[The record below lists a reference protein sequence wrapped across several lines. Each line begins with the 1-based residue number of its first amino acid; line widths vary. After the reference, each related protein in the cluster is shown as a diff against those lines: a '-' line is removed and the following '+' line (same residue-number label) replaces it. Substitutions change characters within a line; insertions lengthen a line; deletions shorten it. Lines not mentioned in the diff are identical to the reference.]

1 MALTQ
6 DQFDA
11 MFGGS
16 IKRIATMEDLAE
28 EEEKRRQEQAQA
40 DAQKAAQEEAAKK
53 EEEDKKNILQKAGDV
68 IGGVGNAVKNIAVGG
83 ADFLQETVKSGKNL
97 LEIGNKH
104 AKESKFQEGESAIN
118 KKYNKEANEKVWKGY
133 ENAQSFDELPED
145 RQKAWEDI
153 QSRRRAEMDD
163 YKSKTE
169 RGYSEK
175 TRKLFEEQAVREKDF
190 KKAGQQFYEGAQY
203 IPGVSLGVEGA
214 GTVGALIQGDDG
226 DINKSL
232 IELTQK
238 KDWDKLSDEEKKA
251 ALAQRNISGALS
263 TLDVLPGAGKVV
275 GTGAKVAFKQG
286 IKAGA
291 KEAAEAYG
299 KSVAKKT
306 VKELTEVG
314 AKELVK
320 QTVKS
325 TAVGTGTGAALGA
338 GIAVAQGGDVEDA
351 AWEGARRGAAG
362 GFIGSPFDL
371 DVKSATKGEFDAKA
385 TPKGLED
392 IDATAGK
399 VVDELDAAKAA
410 DEAQLKLNKERPF
423 NKIDDAE
430 LDAQIEAFGRNENR
444 TDDIIGDYKRQQ
456 QLLDEK
462 AARQMEADRVA
473 FTENGL
479 PNDVAGAQKALDDF
493 NNGDLPDTALRPRE
507 ANIESTA
514 QIFAD
519 ESIPIEIRNAAQEV
533 MDDLA
538 QAENVQKT
546 LMNDVKYERA
556 HIDMDNAYRERLAQ
570 IQEMPEPRYI
580 QERQKLDTQYQDD
593 LAELEMIREKDLP
606 EVQQYNEII
615 DRLKQRE
622 QRIVSDVNT
631 LIKERPD
638 DFRIPDE
645 AEVAARRTELESN
658 LESAKRFNEPAK
670 QVEEISERA
679 DPVAAVNRDAEAQA
693 SFKQEASTQVDEM
706 AETVKS
712 KFKNIVG
719 AKLGMLR
726 VMSPSQV
733 LKMWG
738 LRGKDIDL
746 HTDILRAE
754 SALNRANKADSEV
767 LSEIARIIP
776 ENKVA
781 QSQII
786 DYLEGNRKT
795 LDLGDQQAAD
805 KIRAFLDEKK
815 AGLEA
820 QGYGTIEEYFPHIF
834 NKKDPDVQRLFKAKN
849 NGEISFGNLKARL
862 ENSDDYSRDLMAVLT
877 QYASGYNRKTILEPA
892 LKPLAD
898 LHTQVRL
905 AEAEAKWLDGY
916 IDQLMGF
923 DKSNLGQSYNAFMD
937 GVLDK
942 VGLKS
947 QVGKNHY
954 SSHLGGQRMV
964 SAVAT
969 MGLNAGTA
977 IRNVT
982 QMINTVADIGPRYST
997 IGTIDG
1003 LRALRAGPNSA
1014 EWAELQRVGIME
1026 GGVAQNYFD
1035 AITNPGVR
1043 GRLSKGRDNA
1053 VKGMMSMIHGT
1064 DVMLRAQAY
1073 YGAKALA
1080 IKKGLTGKA
1089 AEDFAARKVVDTQFI
1104 TSRVDMPLAFNGQG
1118 VRSLTQLATFS
1129 GKQAGFL
1136 KREIGD
1142 VFVKG
1147 KDGRY
1152 TIDPKHAGNILAA
1165 VGAAWAT
1172 TELLKPV
1179 MGFRETEFIPF
1190 YDQIAPMFAAITGEE
1205 VEGGDSLYRSPLV
1218 RLLAGDGKSKMG
1230 LIQAIQS
1237 GDLQGF
1243 WDDNWSQIIPAG
1255 TQIKKTT
1262 EGLETTLSG
1271 ESRNSSGKIRY
1282 LQDMDPSSVGQ
1293 ATIFGQYS
1301 TKAGREW
1308 IKNGFPTL
1316 SDEQTQKVDL
1326 AADRKSKEQLTDFYQ
1341 ASKNIDFKNSEGKK
1355 GLTNATDD
1363 IKNAILQGNLNKAQR
1378 IANEYNEAVSK
1389 AMQNYYSK
1397 QDEMPQELQDILYNR
1412 MYISVQKVMEN
1423 MDDY

>member
-28 EEEKRRQEQAQA
+28 EEEKRRQEQALA
-40 DAQKAAQEEAAKK
+40 DAQKAAAEDAAKK
-53 EEEDKKNILQKAGDV
+53 EKEDKKGFLQKAGDV
-68 IGGVGNAVKNIAVGG
+68 IGGVGNFVKDTAVDMYKA
-83 ADFLQETVKSGKNL
+83 
-97 LEIGNKH
+97 
-104 AKESKFQEGESAIN
+104 GESAVTGI
-118 KKYNKEANEKVWKGY
+118 
-133 ENAQSFDELPED
+133 
-145 RQKAWEDI
+145 
-153 QSRRRAEMDD
+153 
-163 YKSKTE
+163 
-169 RGYSEK
+169 
-175 TRKLFEEQAVREKDF
+175 KD
-190 KKAGQQFYEGAQY
+190 
-203 IPGVSLGVEGA
+203 VVEGQ
-214 GTVGALIQGDDG
+214 VVSNKQGKVTEDP
-226 DINKSL
+226 NANSK
-232 IELTQK
+232 EWNQY
-238 KDWDKLSDEEKKA
+238 
-251 ALAQRNISGALS
+251 LS
-263 TLDVLPGAGKVV
+263 TLQDADFDRPEVIAKLKAFEDKANEIQGRFNDDDKKQLKESQDVNALKTAADAAETFLNVATL
-275 GTGAKVAFKQG
+275 GTGTIVKQG
-286 IKAGA
+286 IKQGFKMGA
-291 KEAAEAYG
+291 KAI
-299 KSVAKKT
+299 AK
-306 VKELTEVG
+306 
-314 AKELVK
+314 A
-320 QTVKS
+320 
-325 TAVGTGTGAALGA
+325 TARGA
-338 GIAVAQGGDVEDA
+338 G
-351 AWEGARRGAAG
+351 EGAVFSGAAG
-362 GFIGSPFDL
+362 LTDSISEGMDAEQSVENIAKSAAFGGLLGGASAGIGSKL
-371 DVKSATKGEFDAKA
+371 KANKYNKGVDAENALKEA
-385 TPKGLED
+385 DNAAMAK
-392 IDATAGK
+392 
-399 VVDELDAAKAA
+399 VDEGVDDIAKDLDAAKAA
-410 DEAQLKLNKERPF
+410 DEAQLKLNEERPF
-423 NKIDDAE
+423 NQIDDAE
-430 LDAQIEAFGRNENR
+430 LDNQIEMFGRNENR
-444 TDDIIGDYKRQQ
+444 TGDIVADYKRQQ

-462 AARQMEADRVA
+462 AARTMEAERTA

-493 NNGDLPDTALRPRE
+493 DNGDLPDSALRPRE

-519 ESIPIEIRNAAQEV
+519 ESIPIEIRNSAQEV

-546 LMNDVKYERA
+546 LMNDVKYERS

-570 IQEMPEPRYI
+570 IQEMPGPRYI
-580 QERQKLDTQYQDD
+580 QEREKLDMQYQDD
-593 LAELEMIREKDLP
+593 LAELELIREKDLP

-670 QVEEISERA
+670 QVEEISQRA

-712 KFKNIVG
+712 NFKNIEGV
-719 AKLGMLR
+719 KLGMLR

-733 LKMWG
+733 LEKWG

-849 NGEISFGNLKARL
+849 NGEISFGNLKSRL
-862 ENSDDYSRDLMAVLT
+862 ENSDDYSRDLMAVLI
-877 QYASGYNRKTILEPA
+877 QYTSGYNRKTILEPA

-898 LHTQVRL
+898 LPTQVRL
-905 AEAEAKWLDGY
+905 AEAEGKWLDGY

-969 MGLNAGTA
+969 MGLNPGTA

-1003 LRALRAGPNSA
+1003 LRALRAGPKSV

-1026 GGVAQNYFD
+1026 GGVVQNYFD

-1053 VKGMMSMIHGT
+1053 VKGMMSMIHST
-1064 DVMLRAQAY
+1064 DVMLRTQAY

-1080 IKKGLTGKA
+1080 LKKGLTGKA

-1136 KREIGD
+1136 KREIGN

-1152 TIDPKHAGNILAA
+1152 TIDPKHAGNIIAA
-1165 VGAAWAT
+1165 VGTAWAT
-1172 TELLKPV
+1172 AELLKPV

-1218 RLLAGDGKSKMG
+1218 RLLAGDGKSKQG
-1230 LIQAIQS
+1230 LIQSIQS
-1237 GDLQGF
+1237 GDMQGF

-1301 TKAGREW
+1301 TEAGREW

-1316 SDEQTQKVDL
+1316 SDKQTQKVDL
-1326 AADRKSKEQLTDFYQ
+1326 AADRKAKEQLTDFYQ

-1355 GLTNATDD
+1355 GHTNAIDD
-1363 IKNAILQGNLNKAQR
+1363 IKNAILQGNVNKAQR

-1389 AMQNYYSK
+1389 AMQTYYSK
-1397 QDEMPQELQDILYNR
+1397 QDEMPQELQDIVNNR
-1412 MYISVQKVMEN
+1412 MYINVQKVMSN
-1423 MDDY
+1423 MEDD